1 MAAFALAHNAA
12 DRQAP
17 PATGEGVPKTTYV
30 SRPQRELTYGSNEP
44 TLLSVVGE
52 VRVVEQD
59 YNTYV
64 FC

>member
-1 MAAFALAHNAA
+1 VAAFALAHNAA

-17 PATGEGVPKTTYV
+17 SATGEGVPKTAYV
-30 SRPQRELTYGSNEP
+30 SRPQRELTYGSIEP
-44 TLLSVVGE
+44 TLLSVVDE